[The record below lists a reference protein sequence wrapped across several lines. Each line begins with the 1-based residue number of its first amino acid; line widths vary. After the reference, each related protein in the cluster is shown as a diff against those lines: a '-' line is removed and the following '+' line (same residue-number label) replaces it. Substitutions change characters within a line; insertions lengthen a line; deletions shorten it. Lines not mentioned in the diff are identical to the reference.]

1 MIKPFILFNC
11 PELWKIHTSRSLSGK
26 NRFRKVFPW
35 RDQRRLEWNQAWSA
49 SVWRSWRTVLT
60 PRGPSSL
67 PATVPALEVV
77 VSQLEVCQEAVAI
90 SVALNYDRLGLR
102 FLVRPAAS
110 EELAVV
116 ALPAPLPAAPDDT
129 RLNFSSFF
137 SYIDARCVRTNYTF
151 KDFAS
156 FIWFFFF
163 FNGLSYLHGLWARM
177 TGSWGVATALQQPLQ
192 DVDDHWSNI

>member
-1 MIKPFILFNC
+1 M
-11 PELWKIHTSRSLSGK
+11 
-26 NRFRKVFPW
+26 
-35 RDQRRLEWNQAWSA
+35 
-49 SVWRSWRTVLT
+49 
-60 PRGPSSL
+60 
-67 PATVPALEVV
+67 V
-77 VSQLEVCQEAVAI
+77 VSQLEVCQEAAAI

-116 ALPAPLPAAPDDT
+116 ALPAAPDDT

-156 FIWFFFF
+156 FI
-163 FNGLSYLHGLWARM
+163 
-177 TGSWGVATALQQPLQ
+177 
-192 DVDDHWSNI
+192 

>member
-1 MIKPFILFNC
+1 MARPTSPWVKPSLIRLCLKVLANC
-11 PELWKIHTSRSLSGK
+11 SNSSRSVVSSG
-26 NRFRKVFPW
+26 
-35 RDQRRLEWNQAWSA
+35 D
-49 SVWRSWRTVLT
+49 
-60 PRGPSSL
+60 GSSL
-67 PATVPALEVV
+67 GGGCFTAGGVPGGA
-77 VSQLEVCQEAVAI
+77 AI

-110 EELAVV
+110 GELAVV
-116 ALPAPLPAAPDDT
+116 ALPAPLPAVPDDT

-151 KDFAS
+151 KNFVS

-192 DVDDHWSNI
+192 DVDDHWSNM

>member
-1 MIKPFILFNC
+1 M
-11 PELWKIHTSRSLSGK
+11 
-26 NRFRKVFPW
+26 
-35 RDQRRLEWNQAWSA
+35 
-49 SVWRSWRTVLT
+49 
-60 PRGPSSL
+60 
-67 PATVPALEVV
+67 V
-77 VSQLEVCQEAVAI
+77 VSQLEVCQEAAAI

-137 SYIDARCVRTNYTF
+137 FSTKHIDARCVRTNYTF

-156 FIWFFFF
+156 FI
-163 FNGLSYLHGLWARM
+163 
-177 TGSWGVATALQQPLQ
+177 
-192 DVDDHWSNI
+192 